1 MSKFK
6 RHLIEAIREHNR
18 SASFDFLTDFEEPA
32 LHNYLVHLKHSGQP
46 RAMGSPWVRA
56 CETTAVVTRHR

>member
-1 MSKFK
+1 MSEFK

-18 SASFDFLTDFEEPA
+18 SASIDFLIDFEEPA

-46 RAMGSPWVRA
+46 RGAGSTWVRA
-56 CETTAVVTRHR
+56 CETTAIVTRHR